1 MPNNLDFKS
10 TYFDG
15 IYNPYG
21 SYSSVNHNA
30 VIEELGY
37 DHRFDVNHEI
47 EDEHNQTQIDESS
60 KEYGFNVISQQDF
73 ADFDFSQTAANLDSN
88 SPDSSNQSNSEYNSE
103 TGSSVFSLYYHN
115 LDETKDLFEVE
126 KIEELQQNS
135 EDVQS
140 DGISKLEELKKQA
153 QKVRTIQF

>member
-1 MPNNLDFKS
+1 M
-10 TYFDG
+10 
-15 IYNPYG
+15 
-21 SYSSVNHNA
+21 
-30 VIEELGY
+30 
-37 DHRFDVNHEI
+37 
-47 EDEHNQTQIDESS
+47 
-60 KEYGFNVISQQDF
+60 NVALQQDF